1 MRSHRLSS
9 RLTHA
14 LALLFVSALGC
25 GGPVKNERDIQFR
38 VQHAESPDTR
48 REAPLKGSLDE
59 DDIRRVFDEHAAG
72 FNNCFRMSAASYVS
86 GEVQLTVTVKPN
98 GRVEGAFVSRSTLG
112 AWKAED
118 CLLQQVRFLE
128 FPVPQNGRARFA
140 YPLQWNA
147 EGQRLSTLREPA
159 YGYATLARNRPVI
172 DQCRETYGYQGP
184 YTLTLYVGQMGQVL
198 NAGFSSPDAPGDEFG
213 ACVVDVVQGL
223 RFPSSGPVTARYV
236 ALMENLKD
244 DLTPM
249 NRDFD

>member
-1 MRSHRLSS
+1 MRLTSPTLS
-9 RLTHA
+9 RLLA
-14 LALLFVSALGC
+14 LALLVAASFGC
-25 GGPVKNERDIQFR
+25 GGPVKSERDVQLRI
-38 VQHAESPDTR
+38 QHAESPDTR
-48 REAPLKGSLDE
+48 REAHLKGSLDE
-59 DDIRRVFDEHAAG
+59 EDVRRVFDEHAAG
-72 FNNCFRMSAASYVS
+72 FNNCFRTSTESYVS
-86 GEVQLTVTVKPN
+86 GEVQLTVTVKPS

-147 EGQRLSTLREPA
+147 EGHRLSTAREPA
-159 YGYATLARNRPVI
+159 FGYATLARNRPVL
-172 DQCRETYGYQGP
+172 DKCRETYGYQGP
-184 YTLTLYVGQMGQVL
+184 YTLNLYIGQMGQVL
-198 NAGFSSPDAPGDEFG
+198 NAGFSSPEAPGDEFA
-213 ACVVDVVQGL
+213 ACVVDVVQSL